1 MKIKSARITA
11 MPKSI
16 FDEMPKVYVTMEDNT
31 EHFLFEY
38 YPDEICFTANEFIDL
53 TIDEAIHLK
62 FIKDKKFLQSNE

>member
-1 MKIKSARITA
+1 
-11 MPKSI
+11 
-16 FDEMPKVYVTMEDNT
+16 MEDNT